1 VAPVTFEHVQRAAQS
16 LPGVE
21 LSSSYGTAALK
32 VKGKLFA
39 RLHQSGESFVLR
51 CEFLDREMLLQADPQ
66 VFYVTDHSGG
76 LGSSDRI
83 LSSMSGKIC

>member
-1 VAPVTFEHVQRAAQS
+1 
-16 LPGVE
+16 
-21 LSSSYGTAALK
+21 
-32 VKGKLFA
+32 
-39 RLHQSGESFVLR
+39 LHQSGESFVLR